1 MGPSDRVPPSK
12 NACSS
17 SKASVSS
24 TPAGPLSATIPPP
37 EEGRLKCVDGIV
49 DAGLRA
55 RAFGF
60 WEFEFACSDLRCE
73 SAATCVIMYGLGCG
87 REREGARRRWWWCWG
102 VGAVSRSARVFG
114 RAMPSRE
121 YRNQRGDRTP
131 LDRLS
136 KFNNS
141 VAERVPVPRL
151 RFRAVVD
158 ERDFAQ
164 ATFFSTDNQ
173 SPRRGVIG
181 L

>member
-87 REREGARRRWWWCWG
+87 RERKGARRRWWWSWG
-102 VGAVSRSARVFG
+102 LGAVSRSARVFG

-141 VAERVPVPRL
+141 VAERVPVPKTT
-151 RFRAVVD
+151 V
-158 ERDFAQ
+158 
-164 ATFFSTDNQ
+164 SG
-173 SPRRGVIG
+173 SC
-181 L
+181 